1 MQQIVSRFCLLLV
14 ICSVLEFHQRIL
26 RFFLGI
32 FVMECAACL
41 KFLAQ
46 ISEFRGGFI
55 VFGCFSQA
63 FNFLWLFLLFAFGL
77 KLLKLTSFGIGLIQL
92 LQYDIR
98 GKSIDPRNGFS
109 SRKGFDLAFHSKVVS
124 FNKGCLAIEN
134 LKSTKDKDDS
144 DSEDD
149 EFDVLALRRLVRKER
164 RRAVAAQLELE
175 KERMAAASATDE
187 AMAMILRLQNEKS
200 SAEMDAKQYRR
211 MAEQKQEYDQE
222 VIQSFQWNIMRHEYE
237 RSLLEEKLKL
247 CRQQLQRCLRRDEME
262 ELDAALDSLGSTSD
276 CGLDED
282 ELMMEFESPAA
293 TVQAKV
299 FQEDVFGQ
307 NDEGI
312 EQHA

>member
-1 MQQIVSRFCLLLV
+1 
-14 ICSVLEFHQRIL
+14 
-26 RFFLGI
+26 
-32 FVMECAACL
+32 MECAACL

-77 KLLKLTSFGIGLIQL
+77 KL
-92 LQYDIR
+92 R
-98 GKSIDPRNGFS
+98 KSIDPRNGFS

>member
-1 MQQIVSRFCLLLV
+1 
-14 ICSVLEFHQRIL
+14 
-26 RFFLGI
+26 
-32 FVMECAACL
+32 MECAACL

-144 DSEDD
+144 DSVVNSRNIDYAEECSAEEDD